1 MGKQNYIECERKGL
15 EKLINFRLPH
25 YFYTIGMLIAGMAIV
40 MMFVRAFALEGDQ
53 EVLKEVFKKVLLIG
67 MLLMSVARDKVE
79 DEMVVKLRMQSY
91 TYAFVAGVIYALVMP
106 FVEFGVSNAV
116 HSGGESFKDLGDFQV
131 LLFMLMVQLLC
142 YQALKRMR

>member
-15 EKLINFRLPH
+15 ERLINFRLPH
-25 YFYTIGMLIAGMAIV
+25 YFYKIGMLIAGLSIV

-53 EVLKEVFKKVLLIG
+53 EVLKAVFQKTLLIG
-67 MLLMSVARDKVE
+67 MLLMSVAREKVE

-106 FVEFGVSNAV
+106 FVEYGVSNAMKPE
-116 HSGGESFKDLGDFQV
+116 GEEFHDIGDFQL
-131 LLFMLMVQLLC
+131 LLFILMVQLLC
-142 YQALKRMR
+142 FHTLKRMR

>member
-1 MGKQNYIECERKGL
+1 MEKQNFIECERKGL
-15 EKLINFRLPH
+15 ERLINFRLPH
-25 YFYTIGMLIAGMAIV
+25 YFYTIGMLIAGVSIAA
-40 MMFVRAFALEGDQ
+40 MFVRGFALEGDTQ
-53 EVLKEVFKKVLLIG
+53 WLKLLLQKTLLVG
-67 MLLMSVARDKVE
+67 MLIMSVARDKDE

-106 FVEFGVSNAV
+106 FVEFGVSNVV

-142 YQALKRMR
+142 YHTLKRMR